1 MSMIRKVIGQIIF
14 SNRKIASLSGEIVS
28 NNILGVTEM
37 IFWLAQKLQ
46 KIILESIK
54 KFPVACHTL

>member
-1 MSMIRKVIGQIIF
+1 MIWKKIGQILF
-14 SNRKIASLSGEIVS
+14 SNRKKAFLSREIVS

-46 KIILESIK
+46 KIILESNK
-54 KFPVACHTL
+54 KIPMACHTL